1 MSQFEFL
8 FSLFGLLLGLSL
20 AEIFGGFART
30 VQARRKIRLG
40 WLTPLLGLLVVVDLL
55 SFWGR
60 AWAERD
66 ALAVSFS
73 LMVFITLLAGIYY
86 VAASLVFPHD
96 HDEWPDLDDYFMQH
110 KGIVTGCVMGVNVL
124 VIAGEAVQ
132 HGNPY
137 RDPAFVI
144 INLLFVA
151 TAAGIILARRKW
163 LSGGL
168 LVVML
173 SLYWVPGVILGW
185 LGR

>member
-40 WLTPLLGLLVVVDLL
+40 WLTPMLGVMTIIDLL

-60 AWAERD
+60 AWGERD
-66 ALAVSFS
+66 ALAVSFN

-86 VAASLVFPHD
+86 VAAYLIFPHD

-110 KGIVTGCVMGVNVL
+110 KGMVTGAIMAVNLL
-124 VIAGEAVQ
+124 VIGAEAIR

-137 RDPAFVI
+137 ADPAFLI
-144 INLLFVA
+144 INLLFIA
-151 TAAGIILARRKW
+151 TALGIILARRKW
-163 LSGGL
+163 LSGVL

-173 SLYWVPGVILGW
+173 SLYWVPDLVLGW